1 MRRRLVQGKQGMF
14 KQFLAAAVLLFAG
27 TVNAE
32 EAAERYVNP
41 TLGFSVAKPA
51 GWVYLSAQQNL
62 ENLKRARMSSDE
74 FQKQMVQQA
83 SAPLVVMAQHLEP
96 FDGLNASFKAN
107 IKPFG
112 ALPTRDPQ
120 KLLQMLLPTLQQ
132 QMPDSRVIVPVHTVT
147 VGGRPAAH
155 VAIEYTL
162 RNAEGGEFATASEL
176 WIVPVGD
183 YFYMLGAGY
192 AQGDAA
198 TKAQIEAVVGS
209 VDLAE

>member
-1 MRRRLVQGKQGMF
+1 MF
-14 KQFLAAAVLLFAG
+14 KQIAAAIVLLFADS
-27 TVNAE
+27 AIAK
-32 EAAERYVNP
+32 EAAERYTNP
-41 TLGFSVAKPA
+41 TVGFSVAKPA

-62 ENLKRARMSSDE
+62 DNLKRARMGTEE
-74 FQKQMVQQA
+74 FQKQIVQQA
-83 SAPLVVMAQHLEP
+83 SAPLVVMAQHPEP
-96 FDGLNASFKAN
+96 YDGLNASFKAN

-132 QMPDSRVIVPVHTVT
+132 QMPDSRVTVPVHTVT
-147 VGGRPAAH
+147 VGGRAAAH

-176 WIVPVGD
+176 WIVPVDD

-192 AQGDAA
+192 SQGDAA
-198 TKAQIEAVVGS
+198 TKAQIDRVVGS